1 MQTPFLKVNDIK
13 KINKL
18 AVYVG
23 ALEVEIFECLKTA
36 VLDKRHALCKIQ
48 KYF

>member
-1 MQTPFLKVNDIK
+1 METAFFKVNAIN

-18 AVYVG
+18 DIYVG

-36 VLDKRHALCKIQ
+36 VLNKRHDLCKIQ